1 MIPLRSPLIHS
12 FRFLIIPA
20 FSLWAVVSA
29 FPVLAKRAPSDAER
43 EARFIEVRDGVQ
55 RTVKELEGK
64 LTASDAM
71 PVLRDLPNAALAKLL
86 LDHNINEAEELV
98 QRAFALQN
106 MDAKSPKFGSIPWQ
120 VGHPEIV
127 DDNSIE
133 FCVQALGPIW
143 YLYGDRLSNQFKEEM
158 LPHIRA
164 AFAAIRRHNVPVG
177 YTNMFLMKA
186 VNLILLGE
194 AVQDPTASSEG
205 YAQFDQWLDYTRQN
219 GIHEFDSP
227 TYYGIDLNSLFLGY
241 RFCAKE
247 DAKAKFKAALDY
259 FWTDIAANLF
269 PARGALTGPHSRDYD
284 FLRGG
289 GSIDVYLFIEGLRR
303 DLNTDRLDLEKAFI
317 LLNDGENGY
326 RPSAKILSLA
336 RKMDRIVQQKWD
348 TGPDRDKTTYIT
360 DGFAM
365 GSANGN
371 YGAQDKPISIQLMSD
386 KDLPDISIVPDTT
399 DQPYGKLRIK
409 GSDGHM
415 KPVHQPLHPTIVQ
428 EKGALLVL
436 LDLDPSKAG
445 TVESFA
451 TNLILPAKADQL
463 TLDGKICSGLEEF
476 SQGAR
481 KDSVVGVREGNT
493 GVAIRLFKLD
503 GCAGKEAVAA
513 LKADRNGLKYG
524 AARLA
529 LYHHRGAPTALK
541 DAHIRVGLLIVAA
554 PCADEAAFKDL
565 LKRVGAARIEEKG
578 AKGSWEVAARIG
590 DLTLE
595 AGRDLDHRTTLYR
608 RVNGQDVKSPVFS
621 INGEDESTLLAQT
634 TAAR

>member
-1 MIPLRSPLIHS
+1 MIPLRSSLTRS
-12 FRFLIIPA
+12 FRLLIVPALTLWATAAAFPA
-20 FSLWAVVSA
+20 F
-29 FPVLAKRAPSDAER
+29 AKQAPSDAER
-43 EARFIEVRDGVQ
+43 EARFVEVRDGVQ
-55 RTVKELEGK
+55 RTVKELDEK
-64 LTASDAM
+64 LKGSDAA
-71 PVLRDLPNAALAKLL
+71 PIIRDLPNAALAKLL

-98 QRAFALQN
+98 QRALALQN
-106 MDAKSPKFGSIPWQ
+106 MDSKSPKFGSIPWQ

-127 DDNSIE
+127 DDNSVE
-133 FCVQALGPIW
+133 FSVQALGPIW

-205 YAQFDQWLDYTRQN
+205 YAQFDQWLGYTRLN

-227 TYYGIDLNSLFLGY
+227 TYYGINLNSLFLGY
-241 RFCAKE
+241 RFCARE
-247 DAKAKFKAALDY
+247 DVKAKFKAALDY

-269 PARGALTGPHSRDYD
+269 PARGALAGSHSRDYD

-317 LLNDGENGY
+317 LLNDGEHGY
-326 RPSAKILSLA
+326 RPSAKILSIA
-336 RKMDRIVQQKWD
+336 HKMDRVVLQKWD
-348 TGPDRDKTTYIT
+348 AGPDRDKTTYIT

-371 YGAQDKPISIQLMSD
+371 YGAQDKPISIQLKSD

-399 DQPYGKLRIK
+399 DQPYGKVRIK

-445 TVESFA
+445 MVESLA
-451 TNLILPAKADQL
+451 TNILLPAKVDRL
-463 TLDGKICSGLEEF
+463 TLDGKVCPSDEEF
-476 SQGAR
+476 SQAAH

-493 GVAIRLFKLD
+493 GVAIRVFKLD
-503 GCAGKEAVAA
+503 GCAGKEALAA
-513 LKADRNGLKYG
+513 LKADKNGLKYG

-529 LYHHRGAPTALK
+529 VYHHRGAPTALK
-541 DAHIRVGLLIVAA
+541 DVHIRVGFLILVE

-578 AKGSWEVAARIG
+578 AKGSWDVAACIG

-595 AGRDLDHRTTLYR
+595 AGRDLDHRATLYR
-608 RVNGQDVKSPVFS
+608 RVNGQDVKSPMFS
-621 INGEDESTLLAQT
+621 INGEDKSTLLAQT